1 MLRGI
6 RKASSNWLGRTVMGV
21 VMTLLAGSFAV
32 WGINDIFRGF
42 GRSTVAKIGG
52 TEIPIDTFR
61 QNYNQRMQQLTQQLG
76 HPLPPEQAAALG
88 LPGQV
93 LGEMVTQAGLD
104 ERVKQ
109 MGLAISNEEIARR
122 ITTDPTFMTPN
133 GKFDRVRFE
142 QLLRNAGY
150 NEQRFVAEQRAAMLR
165 RQIIDSVSG
174 NLGVPKAWAAA
185 VNQFQNEQRSI
196 SYVALGPAQAGDI
209 PQPTAEELNTYFED
223 RKILFRAPEYRKIV
237 TVVVTP
243 QELAKT
249 VEVSEEDVKKA
260 FEQNRSRYI
269 TPERRHVEQIVFP
282 TMADAQ
288 AASDRVKAGL
298 TFAALMA
305 ERSLKEQD
313 IDLGT
318 VPKSAIIDPAVA
330 DAAFSLKE
338 GEVSTPVAGKFGAV
352 LVTVL
357 QIVPEDAKTLTD
369 VAPQIR
375 NDLALDRAKTQV
387 QDIHDK
393 MEDERAGGA
402 TLEEVAQRLK
412 LPVVTYDAIDRSGRD
427 PSGKL
432 VSIPRNGD
440 VVSAA
445 FATDVGVDNDPIEAD
460 GGYVWY
466 DVTSITPA
474 RDRTLDE
481 VKDQVQEHWHNDQI
495 ASRLKS
501 KAADMLEKLNGGTP
515 LDTLAAG
522 DGLKLETATA
532 LQREKATA
540 ALSAKM
546 IDAVF
551 RTGKDAYG
559 TAEGDQPTQWIVFK
573 VTDVK
578 TPPLDPQSPEAKSL
592 DQTLQRQLSDDVF
605 GQYIGWLEAY
615 LGTSVNQAGIAQ
627 ALGNN
632 TPDNANRAFAG
643 GVRGALCGRRTA
655 GRLDDAGRRPGN
667 AGLRVSENHRGH
679 AR

>member
-42 GRSTVAKIGG
+42 GRSTVAKIGS

-109 MGLAISNEEIARR
+109 MGLSISNEEIARR

-174 NLGVPKAWAAA
+174 DLGVPKAWAAA

-288 AASDRVKAGL
+288 AASDRVKSGL

-338 GEVSTPVAGKFGAV
+338 GEVSAPIAGKFGAV

-357 QIVPEDAKTLTD
+357 QIVPEDAKTLAD

-375 NDLALDRAKTQV
+375 NDLAVGRAKTQV

-412 LPVVTYDAIDRSGRD
+412 LPVVTYDAVDRSGRD

-432 VSIPRNGD
+432 VSIPRSGD

-466 DVTSITPA
+466 DVTGITPA

-481 VKDQVQEHWHNDQI
+481 VKDQVQERWRNDQI
-495 ASRLKS
+495 ASRLKA

-515 LDTLAAG
+515 LDTLAAA
-522 DGLKLETATA
+522 DGLKVDTATD

-551 RTGKDAYG
+551 RTAKDAYG

-578 TPPLDPQSPEAKSL
+578 TPSLDPQSPEAKSL

-615 LGTSVNQAGIAQ
+615 LGTSVNQAGLAQ
-627 ALGNN
+627 ALGNS
-632 TPDNANRAFAG
+632 TPDNAN
-643 GVRGALCGRRTA
+643 
-655 GRLDDAGRRPGN
+655 
-667 AGLRVSENHRGH
+667 
-679 AR
+679 

>member
-42 GRSTVAKIGG
+42 GRSTVAKIGS

-109 MGLAISNEEIARR
+109 MGLSISNEEIARR

-165 RQIIDSVSG
+165 RQIIDSISG
-174 NLGVPKAWAAA
+174 GLGVPKAWAAA

-288 AASDRVKAGL
+288 AASDRVKSGL

-338 GEVSTPVAGKFGAV
+338 GEVSAPIAGKFGAV

-357 QIVPEDAKTLTD
+357 QIVPEDAKTLAD

-375 NDLALDRAKTQV
+375 NDLAVGRAKTQV

-412 LPVVTYDAIDRSGRD
+412 LPVVTYDAVDRSGRD

-432 VSIPRNGD
+432 VSIPRSGD

-466 DVTSITPA
+466 DVTGITPA

-481 VKDQVQEHWHNDQI
+481 VKDQVQERWRNDQI
-495 ASRLKS
+495 ASRLKA

-515 LDTLAAG
+515 LDTLAAA
-522 DGLKLETATA
+522 DGLKVDTATD

-551 RTGKDAYG
+551 RTAKDAYG

-578 TPPLDPQSPEAKSL
+578 TPSLDPQSPEAKSL

-615 LGTSVNQAGIAQ
+615 LGTSVNQAGLAQ
-627 ALGNN
+627 ALGNS
-632 TPDNANRAFAG
+632 TPDNAN
-643 GVRGALCGRRTA
+643 
-655 GRLDDAGRRPGN
+655 
-667 AGLRVSENHRGH
+667 
-679 AR
+679 

>member
-6 RKASSNWLGRTVMGV
+6 RKASSNWLGRSVMGV

-42 GRSTVAKIGG
+42 GRSTVAKIGS

-109 MGLAISNEEIARR
+109 MGLAISNDEIARR
-122 ITTDPTFMTPN
+122 IMTDPTFMTPK
-133 GKFDRVRFE
+133 GQFDRVKFE

-150 NEQRFVAEQRAAMLR
+150 NEQRFVAEQRSVMLR

-174 NLGVPKAWAAA
+174 DLSVPKAWADA

-209 PQPTAEELNTYFED
+209 PQPTAEELNTYFGD

-243 QELAKT
+243 AELAKT
-249 VEVSEEDVKKA
+249 VEVSDDDVKKA

-288 AASDRVKAGL
+288 AASDRIKGGL

-338 GEVSTPVAGKFGAV
+338 GEVSAPIAGKFGAV

-357 QIVPEDAKTLTD
+357 QIVPEDAKTLAD

-375 NDLALDRAKTQV
+375 SDLALERAKTQV

-393 MEDERAGGA
+393 MEDERAGGT
-402 TLEEVAQRLK
+402 TLEEAAQRLK
-412 LPVVTYDAIDRSGRD
+412 LPVVTFDAIDRSGRD

-432 VSIPRNGD
+432 VSMPRSGD

-466 DVTSITPA
+466 DVAGITPA

-481 VKDQVQEHWHNDQI
+481 VKDQVQERWRNDQI
-495 ASRLKS
+495 ASRLKAQ
-501 KAADMLEKLNGGTP
+501 AADMLEKLNSGTP
-515 LDTLAAG
+515 LDTLAAAA
-522 DGLKLETATA
+522 GLKVETAA
-532 LQREKATA
+532 DLQREKATPA
-540 ALSAKM
+540 ISAKM

-551 RTGKDAYG
+551 RTAKDAYG

-573 VTDVK
+573 VNDVK

-592 DQTLQRQLSDDVF
+592 DQTLKRQLGDDVF
-605 GQYIGWLEAY
+605 GEYLAWLEAY
-615 LGTSVNQAGIAQ
+615 LGTSVNQAGLAQ
-627 ALGNN
+627 ALGNST
-632 TPDNANRAFAG
+632 TPDNA
-643 GVRGALCGRRTA
+643 
-655 GRLDDAGRRPGN
+655 D
-667 AGLRVSENHRGH
+667 
-679 AR
+679 